1 MRDLSPE
8 YLVLGG
14 AELYDTFLWLNLMF
28 QIIKLWLDV
37 IGINTGEVLQNAKAI

>member
-14 AELYDTFLWLNLMF
+14 AELYDSFPLAQFNVS
-28 QIIKLWLDV
+28 DH
-37 IGINTGEVLQNAKAI
+37 